1 MFGFGSKQWTS
12 EEIPDQTGR
21 VIIVTGANTGIGY
34 ETVKASGS
42 LVVGPVLALMYWC
55 EGPVGQE
62 RQGLCRLSI
71 SRESKRRYRKAQ
83 SGDWEGSDILAARL
97 G

>member
-42 LVVGPVLALMYWC
+42 LVGPVLTLMYWR

-83 SGDWEGSDILAARL
+83 IGDWEGSDIPAARL